1 MAVILLFVFIVVPIA
16 EITVFIQVGEKFGLW
31 PTLTIVILTALVG
44 TALLRY
50 QGIRTLGRVQGS
62 LEKGEVPVG
71 EVFTGLCLLIAGALL
86 LTPGFLTDAL
96 GFSLFVPSIRGFLTS
111 GILRALSKRG
121 RVWTNGS
128 NSSNGSSARRP
139 RASQPEKTVIDVD
152 FMEVTEEPQ
161 IIEIPDKNDGKNE

>member
-1 MAVILLFVFIVVPIA
+1 MAVILLFVFIAVPIA
-16 EITVFIQVGEKFGLW
+16 EIATFIQVGETFGLW

-50 QGIRTLGRVQGS
+50 QGLRALGSVQES
-62 LEKGEVPVG
+62 LERGEVPVV

-96 GFSLFVPSIRGFLTS
+96 GFALFVPSIRGFLTG

-121 RVWTNGS
+121 QVWTNGS
-128 NSSNGSSARRP
+128 NGSDARRP
-139 RASQPEKTVIDVD
+139 QASQPEETVIDVD
-152 FMEVTEEPQ
+152 FTEVTEDPQ
-161 IIEIPDKNDGKNE
+161 IIKIPDKNDGKNK